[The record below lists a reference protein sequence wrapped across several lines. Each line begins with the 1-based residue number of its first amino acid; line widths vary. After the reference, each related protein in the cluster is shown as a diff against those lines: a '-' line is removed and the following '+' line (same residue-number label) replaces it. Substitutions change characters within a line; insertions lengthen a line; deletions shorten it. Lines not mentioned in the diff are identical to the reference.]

1 MQIDPL
7 RPVGLL
13 RDRNDTREISHFPLL
28 LFSISKNLCYTL
40 AALTFDFD
48 QEEQPFWEIVLI
60 IPNDGPAKQSGFFVG
75 QVQSEKMDRGWQE
88 VS

>member
-1 MQIDPL
+1 MFRVLHEGVVRSTKMCVIL
-7 RPVGLL
+7 SGLC
-13 RDRNDTREISHFPLL
+13 P
-28 LFSISKNLCYTL
+28 
-40 AALTFDFD
+40 
-48 QEEQPFWEIVLI
+48 QEEHAFWEIVLI

>member
-1 MQIDPL
+1 
-7 RPVGLL
+7 
-13 RDRNDTREISHFPLL
+13 
-28 LFSISKNLCYTL
+28 L
-40 AALTFDFD
+40 A

-75 QVQSEKMDRGWQE
+75 LVQSEKMDRGWQE